1 MPAPA
6 SAQEGGKG
14 TDIGGQIS
22 VQGATIT
29 GPCIRAPKREL
40 NSPQAAA
47 FVQSWLPNAIFGKP
61 TVQDPPALLPVCRV
75 AVRYT
80 VAGQR
85 FAPMKV
91 DYASDG
97 KKAWVALPLQSL
109 WPGVSVTAHR
119 WTVALPWA
127 VAAFAGK
134 AKPVPMATVPSSTP
148 TSTPTTDGIAAPAPA
163 GKSSSDISAA
173 LWIIAA
179 LVVGIG
185 LVGATIFTVTR
196 RRSVARNALIRERG
210 NPGHMRTKRVRHV
223 LSR

>member
-1 MPAPA
+1 MAAPA
-6 SAQEGGKG
+6 GAQEGNQG
-14 TDIGGQIS
+14 TDIGGQIF

-29 GPCIRAPKREL
+29 GPCVRAAREL

-61 TVQDPPALLPVCRV
+61 TVQDPPAALPVCRV
-75 AVRYT
+75 SVRYT

-97 KKAWVALPLQSL
+97 KTAWVALPRQNL
-109 WPGVSVTAHR
+109 WPGVSVTVHR
-119 WTVALPWA
+119 WTVALPSA

-134 AKPVPMATVPSSTP
+134 GKPVTAP
-148 TSTPTTDGIAAPAPA
+148 TSTSTPATTGNAAPAPV
-163 GKSSSDISAA
+163 GSSGSDDSGA
-173 LWIIAA
+173 LWIIVA

-185 LVGATIFTVTR
+185 LLAAVGYAVVR
-196 RRSVARNALIRERG
+196 RRAVARAG
-210 NPGHMRTKRVRHV
+210 G
-223 LSR
+223 

>member
-1 MPAPA
+1 VRRVCALFVVALALGVGGAGAAPA
-6 SAQEGGKG
+6 GAQDGNQG
-14 TDIGGQIS
+14 TDIGGQIF

-47 FVQSWLPNAIFGKP
+47 FVQSWLPNAIFGNPK
-61 TVQDPPALLPVCRV
+61 VEDPPTTLPVCRV

-80 VAGQR
+80 VAGQG

-97 KKAWVALPLQSL
+97 KTAWVALPRQNL
-109 WPGVSVTAHR
+109 WPGVSVTVHR
-119 WTVALPWA
+119 WTVALPQA

-134 AKPVPMATVPSSTP
+134 GKPVPVATPGPS
-148 TSTPTTDGIAAPAPA
+148 TSTPATTGSAAPAPA
-163 GKSSSDISAA
+163 TGAGSDDSDA

-185 LVGATIFTVTR
+185 LLAAIGYVLMR
-196 RRSVARNALIRERG
+196 RRAVARNTA
-210 NPGHMRTKRVRHV
+210 
-223 LSR
+223 

>member
-1 MPAPA
+1 MPTPA
-6 SAQEGGKG
+6 GAQGGGKG
-14 TDIGGQIS
+14 FDIGAHIS

-40 NSPQAAA
+40 NSSQAAA
-47 FVQSWLPNAIFGKP
+47 FVQSWLPNAFFGHP
-61 TVQDPPALLPVCRV
+61 VVQDPPAALPVCRV
-75 AVRYT
+75 SVRYT
-80 VAGQR
+80 FGGENLP
-85 FAPMKV
+85 PMKV

-127 VAAFAGK
+127 AAAFAGK

-163 GKSSSDISAA
+163 GKSSSESSAA
-173 LWIIAA
+173 LWIIVA
-179 LVVGIG
+179 LVLAIVLAGIG
-185 LVGATIFTVTR
+185 YAVVR
-196 RRSVARNALIRERG
+196 RRSVAG
-210 NPGHMRTKRVRHV
+210 NSV
-223 LSR
+223 